1 MKKYYRLFAT
11 MLVLVGLLAACGNQE
26 AATNEPV
33 ELTISA
39 AASLQDALE
48 ELKTTYEQQHD
59 TIKILYNFEVQV
71 LYSNKFYKGLLQTF
85 SFQQQRINLMRL

>member
-11 MLVLVGLLAACGNQE
+11 LLVLVGLLAACGNQE

-71 LYSNKFYKGLLQTF
+71 LYSNKFYKGSCRPFLF
-85 SFQQQRINLMRL
+85 SSKG